1 MLADSVDW
9 SWLSKA
15 SHSDSSSVTFDT
27 IRFCSASGRAIAA
40 VSGKALAAGGSC
52 PFHPRLAPCGAR
64 FLREQVRDG
73 GGEELGAGGLGGL
86 ELALQG
92 VAQRGRA
99 RLPPS
104 RFDDGKTKS
113 VTRRRGDAKRN

>member
-1 MLADSVDW
+1 MLADSVAW

-15 SHSDSSSVTFDT
+15 SHSDGSSVTFDT

-52 PFHPRLAPCGAR
+52 PFYPRLAPCGSR
-64 FLREQVRDG
+64 VLREQVRDG

-92 VAQRGRA
+92 VAQRQQFGHLRHDPHLL
-99 RLPPS
+99 RQ
-104 RFDDGKTKS
+104 RRDGDR
-113 VTRRRGDAKRN
+113 VCLHR